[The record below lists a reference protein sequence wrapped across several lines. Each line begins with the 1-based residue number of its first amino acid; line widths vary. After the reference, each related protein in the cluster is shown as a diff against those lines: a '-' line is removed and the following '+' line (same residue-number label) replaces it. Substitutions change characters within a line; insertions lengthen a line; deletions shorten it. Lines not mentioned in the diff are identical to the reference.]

1 MDVKNQIEF
10 AAEMFK
16 RALPAKGFHTD
27 GPDGMRMV
35 LWLRG
40 LHYFIVSL
48 PKNQRMMPAAR
59 GTTRPYSNTKAE
71 YKKLSE
77 NWVKARIRGLIPEN
91 NVWDNRN
98 SPIIEPEPRSKIG
111 IDYTDISANS
121 GKYYSQY
128 ISEPKTF
135 SEFINNLSIDPQYA
149 ENRFS
154 NQMYEIIVV
163 TEKLTVKAV
172 IKDLCMDYGVNCL
185 IVMGQSS
192 FTRVSEITEK
202 ARRNKRPLLL
212 LGIYDLDCAGWDMPT
227 AFMKRVQQI
236 YPHPH
241 HKFERVALTR
251 ELAETH
257 SLPAAFEPDDKGYPQ
272 GQKDRFYRESKG
284 RSCIEL
290 DALDNATI
298 RAELEIYLE
307 NYCRP
312 SLDIVQEKRFKN
324 KNDRKISNILDNYD
338 ASHVKD
344 RYDRTYKRYMLFYD
358 KVKFLQK
365 YLEAEEEYLGIKFSE
380 IEQQVEAEL
389 RSELGA

>member
-16 RALPAKGFHTD
+16 RALPAKGFRTD

-98 SPIIEPEPRSKIG
+98 SPIIEPLPRSKIG
-111 IDYTDISANS
+111 IDYIDISANS
-121 GKYYSQY
+121 DKYYGHY
-128 ISEPKTF
+128 ISQPWNF
-135 SEFINNLSIDPQYA
+135 QDFISHLCINPTYL

-202 ARRNKRPLLL
+202 ARRNKRPVLL

-227 AFMKRVQQI
+227 AFMKRVNQI

-251 ELAETH
+251 ELAEIH
-257 SLPAAFEPDDKGYPQ
+257 SLPAAFEPDDKGYPEA
-272 GQKDRFYRESKG
+272 QKERFYRESKG

-290 DALDNATI
+290 DALDNAII

-307 NYCRP
+307 KYCRP
-312 SLDIVQEKRFKN
+312 SLDIIQERRFRHKN
-324 KNDRKISNILDNYD
+324 ERKITKILDNFD
-338 ASHVKD
+338 SEPFKK
-344 RYDRTYKRYMLFYD
+344 RYNRAYKRYMLFYD
-358 KVKFLQK
+358 KIRFLQK
-365 YLEAEEEYLGIKFSE
+365 YLEAKEKYLGIKFSE
-380 IEQQVEAEL
+380 IKQQIEAEL
-389 RSELGA
+389 RSELEA